1 MVVNIICSYNEVR
14 YLPKVV
20 QYYQREGIEVYV
32 ADNKSADGTWE
43 WLNDNKIP
51 CEQFDTDGC
60 FDLVAQQKLRLK
72 LIDKFSNKRKNLKKK
87 IMDKSISIEER
98 LKLQNKL
105 NDLPRNSSNIRY
117 RNRCKLTGRT
127 RGVYRKFG
135 LSRIKIRELSMS
147 GDLPG
152 MIKSS
157 W

>member
-1 MVVNIICSYNEVR
+1 
-14 YLPKVV
+14 
-20 QYYQREGIEVYV
+20 
-32 ADNKSADGTWE
+32 
-43 WLNDNKIP
+43 
-51 CEQFDTDGC
+51 
-60 FDLVAQQKLRLK
+60 
-72 LIDKFSNKRKNLKKK
+72 
-87 IMDKSISIEER
+87 MDKNISIEER

-105 NDLPRNSSNIRY
+105 NDLPRNSANIRY

-152 MIKSS
+152 MVKSS

>member
-1 MVVNIICSYNEVR
+1 MAKLSS
-14 YLPKVV
+14 V
-20 QYYQREGIEVYV
+20 QK
-32 ADNKSADGTWE
+32 N
-43 WLNDNKIP
+43 LNR
-51 CEQFDTDGC
+51 
-60 FDLVAQQKLRLK
+60 LRL
-72 LIDKFSNKRKNLKKK
+72 IEKFSNKRKVLKNK

-105 NDLPRNSSNIRY
+105 NDLPSNSSNIRY

-152 MIKSS
+152 MVKSS

>member
-1 MVVNIICSYNEVR
+1 MAKLSS
-14 YLPKVV
+14 V
-20 QYYQREGIEVYV
+20 QK
-32 ADNKSADGTWE
+32 N
-43 WLNDNKIP
+43 LNR
-51 CEQFDTDGC
+51 
-60 FDLVAQQKLRLK
+60 QKL
-72 LIDKFSNKRKNLKKK
+72 IEKFSNKRKVLKEK
-87 IMDKSISIEER
+87 IMNKTISIEER

-105 NDLPRNSSNIRY
+105 NDLPRNSANIRY

-152 MIKSS
+152 MVKSS

>member
-1 MVVNIICSYNEVR
+1 MSYS
-14 YLPKVV
+14 V
-20 QYYQREGIEVYV
+20 QK
-32 ADNKSADGTWE
+32 N
-43 WLNDNKIP
+43 LN
-51 CEQFDTDGC
+51 
-60 FDLVAQQKLRLK
+60 RLK
-72 LIDKFSNKRKNLKKK
+72 LIDKFSNKRKNLKQK

>member
-1 MVVNIICSYNEVR
+1 MAKLSSVEKN
-14 YLPKVV
+14 
-20 QYYQREGIEVYV
+20 
-32 ADNKSADGTWE
+32 
-43 WLNDNKIP
+43 LNR
-51 CEQFDTDGC
+51 
-60 FDLVAQQKLRLK
+60 QKL
-72 LIDKFSNKRKNLKKK
+72 IEKFSNKRKVLKKK
-87 IMDKSISIEER
+87 IMDKTISIEER

-105 NDLPRNSSNIRY
+105 NDLPRNSANIRY

-152 MIKSS
+152 MVKSS

>member
-1 MVVNIICSYNEVR
+1 MAKLSS
-14 YLPKVV
+14 V
-20 QYYQREGIEVYV
+20 QK
-32 ADNKSADGTWE
+32 N
-43 WLNDNKIP
+43 LNR
-51 CEQFDTDGC
+51 
-60 FDLVAQQKLRLK
+60 QKL
-72 LIDKFSNKRKNLKKK
+72 IEKFSNKRKSLKKK
-87 IMDKSISIEER
+87 IMDKTISIEER

-105 NDLPRNSSNIRY
+105 NDLPRNSANIRY

-152 MIKSS
+152 MVKSS

>member
-1 MVVNIICSYNEVR
+1 MAKLSS
-14 YLPKVV
+14 V
-20 QYYQREGIEVYV
+20 QK
-32 ADNKSADGTWE
+32 N
-43 WLNDNKIP
+43 LN
-51 CEQFDTDGC
+51 
-60 FDLVAQQKLRLK
+60 RLK
-72 LIDKFSNKRKNLKKK
+72 LIEKFSNKRKVLKKK
-87 IMDKSISIEER
+87 IMDKTISIEER

-105 NDLPRNSSNIRY
+105 NDLPRNGANIRY

-152 MIKSS
+152 MVKSS

>member
-1 MVVNIICSYNEVR
+1 MAKLSS
-14 YLPKVV
+14 V
-20 QYYQREGIEVYV
+20 QKNLNRE
-32 ADNKSADGTWE
+32 
-43 WLNDNKIP
+43 
-51 CEQFDTDGC
+51 
-60 FDLVAQQKLRLK
+60 K
-72 LIDKFSNKRKNLKKK
+72 LIEKFSNKRKALKKK
-87 IMDKSISIEER
+87 IMDKTISIEER

-105 NDLPRNSSNIRY
+105 NDLPRNSANIRF

-152 MIKSS
+152 MVKSS

>member
-1 MVVNIICSYNEVR
+1 MAKLSS
-14 YLPKVV
+14 V
-20 QYYQREGIEVYV
+20 QK
-32 ADNKSADGTWE
+32 N
-43 WLNDNKIP
+43 LN
-51 CEQFDTDGC
+51 
-60 FDLVAQQKLRLK
+60 RLK
-72 LIDKFSNKRKNLKKK
+72 LIEKFNNKRKVLKKK
-87 IMDKSISIEER
+87 IMNKTISIEER

-105 NDLPRNSSNIRY
+105 NDLPRNSANIRY

-152 MIKSS
+152 MVKSS

>member
-1 MVVNIICSYNEVR
+1 MAKLSS
-14 YLPKVV
+14 V
-20 QYYQREGIEVYV
+20 QK
-32 ADNKSADGTWE
+32 N
-43 WLNDNKIP
+43 LN
-51 CEQFDTDGC
+51 
-60 FDLVAQQKLRLK
+60 RLK
-72 LIDKFSNKRKNLKKK
+72 LIDKFSKKRKNLKKK
-87 IMDKSISIEER
+87 IMDKGISIEER

-105 NDLPRNSSNIRY
+105 NDLPRNSSTIRY

>member
-1 MVVNIICSYNEVR
+1 MAKLSS
-14 YLPKVV
+14 V
-20 QYYQREGIEVYV
+20 QK
-32 ADNKSADGTWE
+32 N
-43 WLNDNKIP
+43 LNR
-51 CEQFDTDGC
+51 
-60 FDLVAQQKLRLK
+60 QKL
-72 LIDKFSNKRKNLKKK
+72 IEKFSNKRKVLKKK
-87 IMDKSISIEER
+87 IMDKTISIEER

-105 NDLPRNSSNIRY
+105 NDLPRNSANIRF

>member
-1 MVVNIICSYNEVR
+1 MAKLSS
-14 YLPKVV
+14 V
-20 QYYQREGIEVYV
+20 QK
-32 ADNKSADGTWE
+32 N
-43 WLNDNKIP
+43 LNR
-51 CEQFDTDGC
+51 
-60 FDLVAQQKLRLK
+60 QKL
-72 LIDKFSNKRKNLKKK
+72 IEKFSNRRKLLKKK
-87 IMDKSISIEER
+87 IMDKTISIEER

-105 NDLPRNSSNIRY
+105 NDLPRNSANIRY

-152 MIKSS
+152 MVKSS

>member
-1 MVVNIICSYNEVR
+1 MAKLSS
-14 YLPKVV
+14 V
-20 QYYQREGIEVYV
+20 QKNLNRQRLIE
-32 ADNKSADGTWE
+32 
-43 WLNDNKIP
+43 
-51 CEQFDTDGC
+51 
-60 FDLVAQQKLRLK
+60 
-72 LIDKFSNKRKNLKKK
+72 KFSNKRKVLKKK
-87 IMDKSISIEER
+87 IMDKTISIEER

-105 NDLPRNSSNIRY
+105 NDLPRNSANIRY

-152 MIKSS
+152 MVKSS

>member
-1 MVVNIICSYNEVR
+1 MAKLSS
-14 YLPKVV
+14 V
-20 QYYQREGIEVYV
+20 QK
-32 ADNKSADGTWE
+32 N
-43 WLNDNKIP
+43 LN
-51 CEQFDTDGC
+51 
-60 FDLVAQQKLRLK
+60 RLK
-72 LIDKFSNKRKNLKKK
+72 LIEKFNNKRKILKKK

-105 NDLPRNSSNIRY
+105 NDLPRNSANIRY

-152 MIKSS
+152 MVKSS

>member
-1 MVVNIICSYNEVR
+1 MAKLSS
-14 YLPKVV
+14 V
-20 QYYQREGIEVYV
+20 QK
-32 ADNKSADGTWE
+32 N
-43 WLNDNKIP
+43 LNR
-51 CEQFDTDGC
+51 
-60 FDLVAQQKLRLK
+60 QKL
-72 LIDKFSNKRKNLKKK
+72 IEKFSNKRKVLKKK
-87 IMDKSISIEER
+87 IMDKTISIEER

-105 NDLPRNSSNIRY
+105 NDLPRNSSSIRY

-152 MIKSS
+152 MVKSS

>member
-1 MVVNIICSYNEVR
+1 MAKLSS
-14 YLPKVV
+14 V
-20 QYYQREGIEVYV
+20 QK
-32 ADNKSADGTWE
+32 NLT
-43 WLNDNKIP
+43 
-51 CEQFDTDGC
+51 
-60 FDLVAQQKLRLK
+60 RLK
-72 LIDKFSNKRKNLKKK
+72 LIEKFSNKRKVLKKK
-87 IMDKSISIEER
+87 IMDKTISIEER

-105 NDLPRNSSNIRY
+105 NDHPRNSANIRY

-152 MIKSS
+152 MVKSS

>member
-1 MVVNIICSYNEVR
+1 MAKLSS
-14 YLPKVV
+14 V
-20 QYYQREGIEVYV
+20 QKNLNRQRLIE
-32 ADNKSADGTWE
+32 
-43 WLNDNKIP
+43 
-51 CEQFDTDGC
+51 
-60 FDLVAQQKLRLK
+60 
-72 LIDKFSNKRKNLKKK
+72 KFSNKRKVLKKK
-87 IMDKSISIEER
+87 IMDKTISIEER

-105 NDLPRNSSNIRY
+105 NDLPRNSTNIRY

-152 MIKSS
+152 MVKSS

>member
-1 MVVNIICSYNEVR
+1 MAKLSS
-14 YLPKVV
+14 V
-20 QYYQREGIEVYV
+20 QK
-32 ADNKSADGTWE
+32 N
-43 WLNDNKIP
+43 LNR
-51 CEQFDTDGC
+51 
-60 FDLVAQQKLRLK
+60 QKL
-72 LIDKFSNKRKNLKKK
+72 IEKFSNRRKVLKKK
-87 IMDKSISIEER
+87 IMDKTISIEER

-105 NDLPRNSSNIRY
+105 NDLPRNSANIRF

-152 MIKSS
+152 MVKSS

>member
-1 MVVNIICSYNEVR
+1 
-14 YLPKVV
+14 
-20 QYYQREGIEVYV
+20 
-32 ADNKSADGTWE
+32 
-43 WLNDNKIP
+43 
-51 CEQFDTDGC
+51 
-60 FDLVAQQKLRLK
+60 
-72 LIDKFSNKRKNLKKK
+72 
-87 IMDKSISIEER
+87 MDKSISIEER

-157 W
+157 WQEESMAFNDSLSDMLARIKNAHRARKSITSCYKSNLNMNVLSVLKDEGYIRDFRDLEVR

>member
-1 MVVNIICSYNEVR
+1 MAKLSSIQKN
-14 YLPKVV
+14 
-20 QYYQREGIEVYV
+20 
-32 ADNKSADGTWE
+32 
-43 WLNDNKIP
+43 LN
-51 CEQFDTDGC
+51 
-60 FDLVAQQKLRLK
+60 RLK

-105 NDLPRNSSNIRY
+105 NDLPRNSSNIRF

-152 MIKSS
+152 MKKSS

>member
-1 MVVNIICSYNEVR
+1 MAKLSS
-14 YLPKVV
+14 V
-20 QYYQREGIEVYV
+20 QKNQ
-32 ADNKSADGTWE
+32 N
-43 WLNDNKIP
+43 
-51 CEQFDTDGC
+51 
-60 FDLVAQQKLRLK
+60 RLK
-72 LIDKFSNKRKNLKKK
+72 LIEKFNNKRKILKKK
-87 IMDKSISIEER
+87 IMDKTISIEER

-105 NDLPRNSSNIRY
+105 NDLPRNSSSIRY

-152 MIKSS
+152 VVKSS

>member
-1 MVVNIICSYNEVR
+1 MAKLSS
-14 YLPKVV
+14 V
-20 QYYQREGIEVYV
+20 QK
-32 ADNKSADGTWE
+32 N
-43 WLNDNKIP
+43 LNR
-51 CEQFDTDGC
+51 
-60 FDLVAQQKLRLK
+60 QKL
-72 LIDKFSNKRKNLKKK
+72 IEKFSSKRKVLKKK
-87 IMDKSISIEER
+87 IMDKTISIEER

-105 NDLPRNSSNIRY
+105 NDLPRNSANIRY

-152 MIKSS
+152 MVKSS

>member
-1 MVVNIICSYNEVR
+1 MAKLSS
-14 YLPKVV
+14 V
-20 QYYQREGIEVYV
+20 QK
-32 ADNKSADGTWE
+32 N
-43 WLNDNKIP
+43 LN
-51 CEQFDTDGC
+51 
-60 FDLVAQQKLRLK
+60 RLK
-72 LIDKFSNKRKNLKKK
+72 LIEKFNNKRKILKKK
-87 IMDKSISIEER
+87 IMDKTISIEER

-105 NDLPRNSSNIRY
+105 NDLPRNSANIRY

-152 MIKSS
+152 MVKSS

>member
-1 MVVNIICSYNEVR
+1 MAKLSS
-14 YLPKVV
+14 V
-20 QYYQREGIEVYV
+20 QK
-32 ADNKSADGTWE
+32 N
-43 WLNDNKIP
+43 LNR
-51 CEQFDTDGC
+51 
-60 FDLVAQQKLRLK
+60 QKL
-72 LIDKFSNKRKNLKKK
+72 IEKFSNKRKVLKKK

-105 NDLPRNSSNIRY
+105 NDLPRNSANIRY

-152 MIKSS
+152 MVKSS